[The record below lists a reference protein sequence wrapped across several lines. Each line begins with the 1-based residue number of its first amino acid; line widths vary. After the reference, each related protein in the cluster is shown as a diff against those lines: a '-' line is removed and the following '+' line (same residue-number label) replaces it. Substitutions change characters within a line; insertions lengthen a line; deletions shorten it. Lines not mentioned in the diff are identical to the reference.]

1 MYRLFSFKK
10 GSLGRATLFP
20 VCAFLQPFSVP
31 AILSLRLSLM
41 LVGNLSQQ
49 VFTDLSKAI
58 QEALAESGIKTPTLP
73 QIVAIPKI
81 KSGQNVLLIAPTG
94 SGKTEAVL
102 LPILD
107 QLTKTEKRQGISII
121 YITPL
126 RALNRDLLKRLD
138 FWKAKLGFT
147 VEIRHG
153 DTPQKERRRQSIKP
167 PDFLVTT
174 PETLQ
179 AILPGKRMR
188 THLRHVK
195 WVVIDEVHELAGDR
209 RGVQLTIGLERLR
222 RVTDRE
228 FQRIGLS
235 ATVGNPD
242 EVAAFIAGARPT
254 EIIQALPP
262 KEAKYFV
269 EFPHPTDEDNIV
281 AQSLYTA
288 PEAAARLNRIWE
300 LVENHD
306 STLVFV
312 NSRTNAETLGSKFH
326 QLKRN
331 VAVHHGSLPKE
342 ERVRVEND
350 FKNGRIKALVCTST
364 LELGIDIG
372 NVDLTIQY
380 MSPRQV
386 SSLIQ
391 RVGRSGH
398 RLDRISEG
406 AILAVSTDDIFE
418 SVAAVQKA
426 QEKSIEPIKIHEKAL
441 DVLSHQIAGI
451 ILESED
457 EIKADE
463 ALALIRSAYPYRN
476 LTKVEFEKVTAFLEK
491 MRYLRNE
498 NDFLFRGSRTR
509 QYYFENLSMIPDERR
524 YQVIDVSTQQSVGIL
539 GEEFMML
546 KARRGVHFIIK
557 GKVWQ
562 IEQIS
567 DDARVYVTPV
577 EDPTAAVPGWDG
589 EMLPVPFELAQRV
602 GQLRGEVA
610 QALESDASP
619 SVIDRLEAAWPT
631 ERFAIRKVVEEIDDH
646 RKTGAPVPTDERI
659 VLEAFDSFL
668 IVHACFGET
677 VNNTLGEICEE
688 LLSRRGLVRQWWAD
702 GYRILLELTT
712 TTQDLS
718 LEEIRSTIFG
728 VEPGVLEGV
737 FKGVLH
743 RHFPFGYYMKFIAE
757 RFGALRRGLMFS
769 GDSLKELALR
779 FRMTPI
785 YDETIREAH
794 LLHVDFPRVREIYG
808 RIREGGMEVAVF
820 RDEDRPTPL
829 AFHLLN
835 KHIDVPEFI
844 APETVERD
852 TIERLRYSLDNM
864 TVDLLCFECG
874 ELMEAQVVKKLA
886 QKPKC
891 ASCGSGLLAV
901 STWSTDYLDRI
912 LKKKLKAKA
921 IEDEERDSL
930 ARARRSA
937 DLVLSYGRHAVVAQC
952 VYGIGP
958 QTASRIL
965 AKMHDDEKSFYKDLL
980 EAKLKFITTR
990 PFWDKP

>member
-1 MYRLFSFKK
+1 M
-10 GSLGRATLFP
+10 
-20 VCAFLQPFSVP
+20 
-31 AILSLRLSLM
+31 
-41 LVGNLSQQ
+41 
-49 VFTDLSKAI
+49 
-58 QEALAESGIKTPTLP
+58 
-73 QIVAIPKI
+73 
-81 KSGQNVLLIAPTG
+81 
-94 SGKTEAVL
+94 L
-102 LPILD
+102 LPIFD
-107 QLTKTEKRQGISII
+107 QLLKIKDRQGISVI
-121 YITPL
+121 YITPM

-138 FWKAKLGFT
+138 FWSKKLGFT

-153 DTPQKERRRQSIKP
+153 DTPQKERRKQSIKP

-179 AILPGKRMR
+179 AILPGKRLR
-188 THLRHVK
+188 THLRHVR

-209 RGVQLTIGLERLR
+209 RGVQLTVGLERLR
-222 RVTDRE
+222 KITDRE

-235 ATVGNPD
+235 ATVGNP
-242 EVAAFIAGARPT
+242 EQIAAFIAGKST
-254 EIIQALPP
+254 SEVLQVSPP

-269 EFPHPTDEDNIV
+269 EFPHPTDEDHVI

-300 LVENHD
+300 LVEDHD
-306 STLVFV
+306 STLIFV

-331 VAVHHGSLPKE
+331 VAVHHGSLPRE

-364 LELGIDIG
+364 MELGIDIG

-386 SSLIQ
+386 TSLIQ

-398 RLDRISEG
+398 RLDRVSEG
-406 AILAVSTDDIFE
+406 AIVAVSTEDILE
-418 SVAAVQKA
+418 SVAAIQKA
-426 QEKSIEPIKIHEKAL
+426 REKTVEPVKIHEKAL
-441 DVLSHQIAGI
+441 DVLAHQITGAV
-451 ILESED
+451 LESD
-457 EIKADE
+457 RPVKTDE
-463 ALALIRSAYPYRN
+463 AFELVRSAYPYRE
-476 LTKVEFEKVTAFLEK
+476 LTREEFDKVTSFMEK
-491 MRYLRNE
+491 MRHLRIE
-498 NDFLFRGSRTR
+498 NSHLARGSRTR

-539 GEEFMML
+539 GEEFMMT
-546 KARRGVHFIIK
+546 KARLGLHFIVK

-589 EMLPVPFELAQRV
+589 EMLPIPFDLAQHV
-602 GQLRGEVA
+602 GRLRSEVA
-610 QALESDASP
+610 EELGSSDVST
-619 SVIDRLEAAWPT
+619 VVGLMEHRWPA
-631 ERFAIRKVVEEIDDH
+631 ERFGIRKVVEELDEH
-646 RKTGAPVPTDERI
+646 CKMKAPVPTEKRI
-659 VLEAFDSFL
+659 VIEAFDRFL
-668 IVHACFGET
+668 IIHASFGET

-688 LLSRRGLVRQWWAD
+688 LLSRKGLVRNWWAD

-712 TTQDLS
+712 TTEELS
-718 LEEIRSTIFG
+718 LDELRSALFG
-728 VEPGVLEGV
+728 IEQGVLEQV
-737 FKGVLH
+737 FNGILH

-757 RFGALRRGLMFS
+757 RFGAMKRGLMYS
-769 GDSLKELALR
+769 GDSLRELGLR

-785 YDETIREAH
+785 YDETIREAL
-794 LLHVDFPRVREIYG
+794 LLHVDYPRVREVYKS
-808 RIREGGMEVAVF
+808 IRDGSIEVALF
-820 RDEDRPTPL
+820 RAEENPSPL
-829 AFHLLN
+829 GFHLLN
-835 KHIDVPEFI
+835 KHLDVPELV

-874 ELMEAQVVKKLA
+874 ALMQAVVVKTLSK
-886 QKPKC
+886 KP
-891 ASCGSGLLAV
+891 SCSSCSSGLLAV
-901 STWSTDYLDRI
+901 SSWSTDFLTRI
-912 LKKKLKAKA
+912 LEKKLKAKLLEQGE
-921 IEDEERDSL
+921 IDVLS
-930 ARARRSA
+930 RARRSA
-937 DLVLSYGRHAVVAQC
+937 DLVLSYGKRAVVAQC

-965 AKMHDDEKSFYKDLL
+965 AKMHDEDRSFYKDLL

>member
-1 MYRLFSFKK
+1 M
-10 GSLGRATLFP
+10 
-20 VCAFLQPFSVP
+20 
-31 AILSLRLSLM
+31 
-41 LVGNLSQQ
+41 
-49 VFTDLSKAI
+49 
-58 QEALAESGIKTPTLP
+58 
-73 QIVAIPKI
+73 
-81 KSGQNVLLIAPTG
+81 
-94 SGKTEAVL
+94 L
-102 LPILD
+102 LPIFD
-107 QLTKTEKRQGISII
+107 QLLKIKDRQGISVI
-121 YITPL
+121 YITPM

-138 FWKAKLGFT
+138 FWSKKLGFT

-153 DTPQKERRRQSIKP
+153 DTPQKERRKQSIKP

-179 AILPGKRMR
+179 AILPGKRLR
-188 THLRHVK
+188 THLRHVR

-209 RGVQLTIGLERLR
+209 RGVQLTVGLERLR
-222 RVTDRE
+222 KITDRE

-235 ATVGNPD
+235 ATVGNP
-242 EVAAFIAGARPT
+242 EQIAAFIAGKST
-254 EIIQALPP
+254 SEVLQVSPP

-269 EFPHPTDEDNIV
+269 EFPHPTDEDHVI

-300 LVENHD
+300 LVEDHD
-306 STLVFV
+306 STLIFV

-331 VAVHHGSLPKE
+331 VAVHHGSLPRE

-364 LELGIDIG
+364 MELGIDIG

-386 SSLIQ
+386 TSLIQ

-398 RLDRISEG
+398 RLDRVSEG
-406 AILAVSTDDIFE
+406 AIVAVSTEDILE
-418 SVAAVQKA
+418 SVAAIQKA
-426 QEKSIEPIKIHEKAL
+426 REKTVEPVKIHEKAL
-441 DVLSHQIAGI
+441 DVLAHQITGAV
-451 ILESED
+451 LESD
-457 EIKADE
+457 RPVKTDE
-463 ALALIRSAYPYRN
+463 AFELVRSAYPYRE
-476 LTKVEFEKVTAFLEK
+476 LTREEFDKVTSFMEK
-491 MRYLRNE
+491 MRHLRIE
-498 NDFLFRGSRTR
+498 NSHLARGSRTR

-539 GEEFMML
+539 GEEFMMT
-546 KARRGVHFIIK
+546 KARLGLHFIVK

-589 EMLPVPFELAQRV
+589 EMLPIPFDLAQHV
-602 GQLRGEVA
+602 GRLRSEVA
-610 QALESDASP
+610 EELGSSDVST
-619 SVIDRLEAAWPT
+619 VVGLMEHRWPA
-631 ERFAIRKVVEEIDDH
+631 ERFGIRKVVEELDEH
-646 RKTGAPVPTDERI
+646 CKMKAPVPTEKRI
-659 VLEAFDSFL
+659 VIEAFDRFL
-668 IVHACFGET
+668 IIHASFGET

-688 LLSRRGLVRQWWAD
+688 LLSRKGLVGNWWAD

-712 TTQDLS
+712 TTEELS
-718 LEEIRSTIFG
+718 LDELRSVLFG
-728 VEPGVLEGV
+728 IEQGVLEQMFNGI
-737 FKGVLH
+737 LH

-757 RFGALRRGLMFS
+757 RFGAMKRGLMYS
-769 GDSLKELALR
+769 GDSLRELGLR

-785 YDETIREAH
+785 YDETIREAL
-794 LLHVDFPRVREIYG
+794 LLHVDYPRVRGIYKS
-808 RIREGGMEVAVF
+808 IRDGSIEVALF
-820 RDEDRPTPL
+820 RAEENPSPL
-829 AFHLLN
+829 GFHLLN
-835 KHIDVPEFI
+835 KHLDVPELV

-874 ELMEAQVVKKLA
+874 ALMQAVVVKTLSK
-886 QKPKC
+886 KP
-891 ASCGSGLLAV
+891 SCSSCSSGLLAV
-901 STWSTDYLDRI
+901 SSWSTDFLTRI
-912 LKKKLKAKA
+912 LEKKLKAKLLEQGE
-921 IEDEERDSL
+921 IDVLS
-930 ARARRSA
+930 RARRSA
-937 DLVLSYGRHAVVAQC
+937 DLVLSYGRRAVVAQC

-965 AKMHDDEKSFYKDLL
+965 AKMHDEDRSFYKDLL

>member
-1 MYRLFSFKK
+1 M
-10 GSLGRATLFP
+10 
-20 VCAFLQPFSVP
+20 
-31 AILSLRLSLM
+31 
-41 LVGNLSQQ
+41 
-49 VFTDLSKAI
+49 
-58 QEALAESGIKTPTLP
+58 
-73 QIVAIPKI
+73 
-81 KSGQNVLLIAPTG
+81 
-94 SGKTEAVL
+94 L
-102 LPILD
+102 LPIFD
-107 QLTKTEKRQGISII
+107 QLLKIKDRQGISVI
-121 YITPL
+121 YITPM

-138 FWKAKLGFT
+138 FWSKKLGFT

-153 DTPQKERRRQSIKP
+153 DTPQKERRKQSIKP

-179 AILPGKRMR
+179 AILPGKRLR
-188 THLRHVK
+188 THLRHVR

-209 RGVQLTIGLERLR
+209 RGVQLTVGLERLR
-222 RVTDRE
+222 KITDRE

-235 ATVGNPD
+235 ATVGNP
-242 EVAAFIAGARPT
+242 EQIAAFIAGKST
-254 EIIQALPP
+254 SEVLQVSPP

-269 EFPHPTDEDNIV
+269 EFPHPTDEDHVI

-300 LVENHD
+300 LVEDHD
-306 STLVFV
+306 STLIFV

-331 VAVHHGSLPKE
+331 VAVHHGSLPRE

-364 LELGIDIG
+364 MELGIDIG

-386 SSLIQ
+386 TSLIQ

-398 RLDRISEG
+398 RLDRVSEG
-406 AILAVSTDDIFE
+406 AIVAVSTEDILE
-418 SVAAVQKA
+418 SVAAIQKA
-426 QEKSIEPIKIHEKAL
+426 REKTVEPVKIHEKAL
-441 DVLSHQIAGI
+441 DVLAHQITGAV
-451 ILESED
+451 LESD
-457 EIKADE
+457 SPVKTDE
-463 ALALIRSAYPYRN
+463 AFELVCSAYPYRE
-476 LTKVEFEKVTAFLEK
+476 LTRGEFDKVTSFMEK
-491 MRYLRNE
+491 MRHLRIE
-498 NDFLFRGSRTR
+498 NSHLARGSRTR

-539 GEEFMML
+539 GEEFMMT
-546 KARRGVHFIIK
+546 KARLGLHFIVK

-589 EMLPVPFELAQRV
+589 EMLPIPFDLAQHV
-602 GQLRGEVA
+602 GRLRSEVA
-610 QALESDASP
+610 EELGSSDVST
-619 SVIDRLEAAWPT
+619 VVGLMEHRWPA
-631 ERFAIRKVVEEIDDH
+631 ERFGIRKVVEELDEH
-646 RKTGAPVPTDERI
+646 CKMKAPVPTEKRI
-659 VLEAFDSFL
+659 VIEAFDRFL
-668 IVHACFGET
+668 IIHASFGET

-688 LLSRRGLVRQWWAD
+688 LLSRKGLVGNWWAD

-712 TTQDLS
+712 TTEELS
-718 LEEIRSTIFG
+718 LDELRSVLFG
-728 VEPGVLEGV
+728 IEQGVLEQV
-737 FKGVLH
+737 FNGILH
-743 RHFPFGYYMKFIAE
+743 RHFPFGYYLKFIAE
-757 RFGALRRGLMFS
+757 RFGAMKRGLMYS
-769 GDSLKELALR
+769 GDSLRELGLR

-785 YDETIREAH
+785 YDETIREAL
-794 LLHVDFPRVREIYG
+794 LLHVDYPRVRGIYKS
-808 RIREGGMEVAVF
+808 IRDGSIEVALF
-820 RDEDRPTPL
+820 RAGENPTPL
-829 AFHLLN
+829 GFHLLN
-835 KHIDVPEFI
+835 KHLDVPELV

-874 ELMEAQVVKKLA
+874 ALMQAIVVKALSK
-886 QKPKC
+886 KP
-891 ASCGSGLLAV
+891 SCSSCSSGLLAV
-901 STWSTDYLDRI
+901 SSWSTDFLTRI
-912 LKKKLKAKA
+912 LQKKLKAKLLEQGE
-921 IEDEERDSL
+921 IDVLS
-930 ARARRSA
+930 RARRSA
-937 DLVLSYGRHAVVAQC
+937 DLVLSYGKRAVVAQC

-965 AKMHDDEKSFYKDLL
+965 AKMHDEDRSFYKDLL

>member
-1 MYRLFSFKK
+1 
-10 GSLGRATLFP
+10 
-20 VCAFLQPFSVP
+20 
-31 AILSLRLSLM
+31 
-41 LVGNLSQQ
+41 
-49 VFTDLSKAI
+49 
-58 QEALAESGIKTPTLP
+58 
-73 QIVAIPKI
+73 
-81 KSGQNVLLIAPTG
+81 
-94 SGKTEAVL
+94 VL
-102 LPILD
+102 LPIFD
-107 QLTKTEKRQGISII
+107 QLLKIKDRQGISVI
-121 YITPL
+121 YITPM

-138 FWKAKLGFT
+138 FWSKKLGFT

-153 DTPQKERRRQSIKP
+153 DTPQKERRKQSIKP

-179 AILPGKRMR
+179 AILPGKRLR
-188 THLRHVK
+188 THLRHVR

-209 RGVQLTIGLERLR
+209 RGVQLTVGLERLR
-222 RVTDRE
+222 KITDRE

-235 ATVGNPD
+235 ATVGNP
-242 EVAAFIAGARPT
+242 EQIAAFIAGKST
-254 EIIQALPP
+254 SEVLQVSPP

-269 EFPHPTDEDNIV
+269 EFPHPTDEDHVI

-300 LVENHD
+300 LVEDHD
-306 STLVFV
+306 STLIFV

-331 VAVHHGSLPKE
+331 VAVHHGSLPRE

-364 LELGIDIG
+364 MELGIDIG

-386 SSLIQ
+386 TSLIQ

-398 RLDRISEG
+398 RLDRVSEG
-406 AILAVSTDDIFE
+406 AIVAVSTEDILE
-418 SVAAVQKA
+418 SVAAIQKA
-426 QEKSIEPIKIHEKAL
+426 REKTVEPVKIHEKAL
-441 DVLSHQIAGI
+441 DVLAHQITGAV
-451 ILESED
+451 LESD
-457 EIKADE
+457 RPVKTDE
-463 ALALIRSAYPYRN
+463 AFELVRSAYPYRE
-476 LTKVEFEKVTAFLEK
+476 LTREEFDKVTSFMEK
-491 MRYLRNE
+491 MRHLRIE
-498 NDFLFRGSRTR
+498 NSHLARGSRTR

-539 GEEFMML
+539 GEEFMMT
-546 KARRGVHFIIK
+546 KARLGLHFIVK

-589 EMLPVPFELAQRV
+589 EMLPIPFDLAQHV
-602 GQLRGEVA
+602 GRLRSEVA
-610 QALESDASP
+610 EELGSSDVST
-619 SVIDRLEAAWPT
+619 VVGLMEHRWPA
-631 ERFAIRKVVEEIDDH
+631 ERFGIRKVVEELDEH
-646 RKTGAPVPTDERI
+646 CKMKAPVPTEKRI
-659 VLEAFDSFL
+659 VIEAFDRFL
-668 IVHACFGET
+668 IIHASFGET

-688 LLSRRGLVRQWWAD
+688 LLSRKGLVGNWWAD

-712 TTQDLS
+712 TTEELS
-718 LEEIRSTIFG
+718 LDELRSVLFG
-728 VEPGVLEGV
+728 IEQGVLEQMFNGI
-737 FKGVLH
+737 LH

-757 RFGALRRGLMFS
+757 RFGAMKRGLMYS
-769 GDSLKELALR
+769 GDSLRELGLR

-785 YDETIREAH
+785 YDETIREAL
-794 LLHVDFPRVREIYG
+794 LLHVDYPRVRGIYKS
-808 RIREGGMEVAVF
+808 IRDGSIEVALF
-820 RDEDRPTPL
+820 RAEENPSPL
-829 AFHLLN
+829 GFHLLN
-835 KHIDVPEFI
+835 KHLDVPELV

-874 ELMEAQVVKKLA
+874 ALMQAVVVKTLSK
-886 QKPKC
+886 KP
-891 ASCGSGLLAV
+891 SCSSCSSGLLAV
-901 STWSTDYLDRI
+901 SSWSTDFLTRI
-912 LKKKLKAKA
+912 LEKKLKAKLLEQGE
-921 IEDEERDSL
+921 IDVLS
-930 ARARRSA
+930 RARRSA
-937 DLVLSYGRHAVVAQC
+937 DLVLSYGKRAVVAQC

-965 AKMHDDEKSFYKDLL
+965 AKMHDEDRSFYKDLL

>member
-1 MYRLFSFKK
+1 M
-10 GSLGRATLFP
+10 
-20 VCAFLQPFSVP
+20 
-31 AILSLRLSLM
+31 
-41 LVGNLSQQ
+41 
-49 VFTDLSKAI
+49 
-58 QEALAESGIKTPTLP
+58 
-73 QIVAIPKI
+73 
-81 KSGQNVLLIAPTG
+81 
-94 SGKTEAVL
+94 L
-102 LPILD
+102 LPIFD
-107 QLTKTEKRQGISII
+107 QLLKIKDRQGISVI
-121 YITPL
+121 YITPM

-138 FWKAKLGFT
+138 FWSKKLGFT

-153 DTPQKERRRQSIKP
+153 DTPQKERRKQSIKP

-179 AILPGKRMR
+179 AILPGKRLR
-188 THLRHVK
+188 THLRHVR

-209 RGVQLTIGLERLR
+209 RGVQLTVGLERLR
-222 RVTDRE
+222 KITDRE

-235 ATVGNPD
+235 ATVGNP
-242 EVAAFIAGARPT
+242 EQIAAFIAGKST
-254 EIIQALPP
+254 SEVLQVSPP

-269 EFPHPTDEDNIV
+269 EFPHPTDEDHVI

-300 LVENHD
+300 LVEDHD
-306 STLVFV
+306 STLIFV

-331 VAVHHGSLPKE
+331 VAVHHGSLPRE

-364 LELGIDIG
+364 MELGIDIG

-386 SSLIQ
+386 TSLIQ

-398 RLDRISEG
+398 RLDRVSEG
-406 AILAVSTDDIFE
+406 AIVAVSTEDILE
-418 SVAAVQKA
+418 SVAAIQKA
-426 QEKSIEPIKIHEKAL
+426 REKTVEPVKIHEKAL
-441 DVLSHQIAGI
+441 DVLAHQITGAV
-451 ILESED
+451 LESD
-457 EIKADE
+457 RPVKTDE
-463 ALALIRSAYPYRN
+463 AFELVRSAYPYRE
-476 LTKVEFEKVTAFLEK
+476 LTREEFDKVTSFMEK
-491 MRYLRNE
+491 MRHLRIE
-498 NDFLFRGSRTR
+498 NSHLARGSRTR

-539 GEEFMML
+539 GEEFMMT
-546 KARRGVHFIIK
+546 KARLGLHFIVK

-589 EMLPVPFELAQRV
+589 EMLPIPFDLAQHV
-602 GQLRGEVA
+602 GRLRSEVGEE
-610 QALESDASP
+610 LGSSDVST
-619 SVIDRLEAAWPT
+619 VVGLMEHRWPA
-631 ERFAIRKVVEEIDDH
+631 ERFGIRKVVEELDEH
-646 RKTGAPVPTDERI
+646 CKMKAPVPTEKRI
-659 VLEAFDSFL
+659 VIEAFDRFL
-668 IVHACFGET
+668 IIHASFGET

-688 LLSRRGLVRQWWAD
+688 LLSRKGLVRNWWAD

-712 TTQDLS
+712 TTEELS
-718 LEEIRSTIFG
+718 LDELRSVLFG
-728 VEPGVLEGV
+728 IEQGVLEQMFNGI
-737 FKGVLH
+737 LH

-757 RFGALRRGLMFS
+757 RFGAMKRGLMYS
-769 GDSLKELALR
+769 GDSLRELGLR

-785 YDETIREAH
+785 YDETIREAL
-794 LLHVDFPRVREIYG
+794 LLHVDYPRVRGIYKS
-808 RIREGGMEVAVF
+808 IRDGSIEVALF
-820 RDEDRPTPL
+820 RAEENPSPL
-829 AFHLLN
+829 GFHLLN
-835 KHIDVPEFI
+835 KHLDVPELV

-874 ELMEAQVVKKLA
+874 ALMQAVVVKTLSK
-886 QKPKC
+886 KP
-891 ASCGSGLLAV
+891 SCSSCSSGLLAV
-901 STWSTDYLDRI
+901 SSWSTDFLTRI
-912 LKKKLKAKA
+912 LEKKLKAKLLEQGE
-921 IEDEERDSL
+921 IDVLS
-930 ARARRSA
+930 RARRSA
-937 DLVLSYGRHAVVAQC
+937 DLVLSYGKRAVVAQC

-965 AKMHDDEKSFYKDLL
+965 AKMHDEDRSFYKDLL

>member
-1 MYRLFSFKK
+1 M
-10 GSLGRATLFP
+10 
-20 VCAFLQPFSVP
+20 
-31 AILSLRLSLM
+31 
-41 LVGNLSQQ
+41 SQQ
-49 VFTDLSKAI
+49 VFSLLSTTV
-58 QEALAESGIKTPTLP
+58 QETIAESGIKTPTAP
-73 QIVAIPKI
+73 QIAAIPKI
-81 KSGQNVLLIAPTG
+81 IAGKNVLLIAPTG

-102 LPILD
+102 LPIFD
-107 QLTKTEKRQGISII
+107 QLLKIKDRQGISVI
-121 YITPL
+121 YITPM

-138 FWKAKLGFT
+138 FWSKKLGFT

-153 DTPQKERRRQSIKP
+153 DTPQKERRKQSIKP

-179 AILPGKRMR
+179 AILPGKRLR
-188 THLRHVK
+188 THLRHVR

-209 RGVQLTIGLERLR
+209 RGVQLTVGLERLR
-222 RVTDRE
+222 KITDRE

-235 ATVGNPD
+235 ATVGNP
-242 EVAAFIAGARPT
+242 EQIAAFIAGKST
-254 EIIQALPP
+254 SEVLQVSPP

-269 EFPHPTDEDNIV
+269 EFPHPTDEDHVI

-300 LVENHD
+300 LVEDHD
-306 STLVFV
+306 STLIFV

-331 VAVHHGSLPKE
+331 VAVHHGSLPRE

-364 LELGIDIG
+364 MELGIDIG

-386 SSLIQ
+386 TSLIQ

-398 RLDRISEG
+398 RLDRVSEG
-406 AILAVSTDDIFE
+406 AIVAVSTEDILE
-418 SVAAVQKA
+418 SVAAIQKA
-426 QEKSIEPIKIHEKAL
+426 REKTVEPVKIHEKAL
-441 DVLSHQIAGI
+441 DVLAHQITGAV
-451 ILESED
+451 LESD
-457 EIKADE
+457 SPVKTDE
-463 ALALIRSAYPYRN
+463 AFELVRSAYPYRE
-476 LTKVEFEKVTAFLEK
+476 LTREEFDKVTSFMEK
-491 MRYLRNE
+491 MRHLRIE
-498 NDFLFRGSRTR
+498 NSHLARGSRTR

-539 GEEFMML
+539 GEEFMMT
-546 KARRGVHFIIK
+546 KARLGLHFIVK

-589 EMLPVPFELAQRV
+589 EMLPIPFDLAQHV
-602 GQLRGEVA
+602 GRLRSEVA
-610 QALESDASP
+610 EELGSSDVST
-619 SVIDRLEAAWPT
+619 VVGLMEHRWPA
-631 ERFAIRKVVEEIDDH
+631 ERFGIRKVVEELDEH
-646 RKTGAPVPTDERI
+646 CKMKAPVPTEKRI
-659 VLEAFDSFL
+659 VIEAFDRFL
-668 IVHACFGET
+668 IIHASFGET

-688 LLSRRGLVRQWWAD
+688 LLSRKGLVGNWWAD

-712 TTQDLS
+712 TTEELS
-718 LEEIRSTIFG
+718 LDELRSVLFG
-728 VEPGVLEGV
+728 IEQGVLEQMFNGI
-737 FKGVLH
+737 LH

-757 RFGALRRGLMFS
+757 RFGAMKRGLMYS
-769 GDSLKELALR
+769 GDSLRELGLR

-785 YDETIREAH
+785 YDETIREAL
-794 LLHVDFPRVREIYG
+794 LLHVDYPRVRGIYKS
-808 RIREGGMEVAVF
+808 IRDGSIEVALF
-820 RDEDRPTPL
+820 RAEENPSPL
-829 AFHLLN
+829 GFHLLN
-835 KHIDVPEFI
+835 KHLDVPELV

-874 ELMEAQVVKKLA
+874 ALMQAVVVKTLSK
-886 QKPKC
+886 KP
-891 ASCGSGLLAV
+891 SCSSCSSGLLAV
-901 STWSTDYLDRI
+901 SSWSTDFLTRI
-912 LKKKLKAKA
+912 LEKKLKAKLLEQGE
-921 IEDEERDSL
+921 IDVLS
-930 ARARRSA
+930 RARRSA
-937 DLVLSYGRHAVVAQC
+937 DLVLSYGRRAVVAQC

-965 AKMHDDEKSFYKDLL
+965 AKMHDEDRSFYKDLL

>member
-1 MYRLFSFKK
+1 M
-10 GSLGRATLFP
+10 
-20 VCAFLQPFSVP
+20 
-31 AILSLRLSLM
+31 
-41 LVGNLSQQ
+41 
-49 VFTDLSKAI
+49 
-58 QEALAESGIKTPTLP
+58 
-73 QIVAIPKI
+73 
-81 KSGQNVLLIAPTG
+81 
-94 SGKTEAVL
+94 L
-102 LPILD
+102 LPIFD
-107 QLTKTEKRQGISII
+107 QLLKIKDRQGISVI
-121 YITPL
+121 YITPM

-138 FWKAKLGFT
+138 FWSKKLGFT

-153 DTPQKERRRQSIKP
+153 DTPQKERRKQSIKP

-179 AILPGKRMR
+179 AILPGKRLR
-188 THLRHVK
+188 THLRHVR

-209 RGVQLTIGLERLR
+209 RGVQLTVGLERLR
-222 RVTDRE
+222 KITDRE

-235 ATVGNPD
+235 ATVGNP
-242 EVAAFIAGARPT
+242 EQIAAFIAGKST
-254 EIIQALPP
+254 SEVLQVSPP

-269 EFPHPTDEDNIV
+269 EFPHPTDEDHVI

-300 LVENHD
+300 LVEDHD
-306 STLVFV
+306 STLIFV

-331 VAVHHGSLPKE
+331 VAVHHGSLPRE

-364 LELGIDIG
+364 MELGIDIG

-386 SSLIQ
+386 TSLIQ

-398 RLDRISEG
+398 RLDRVSEG
-406 AILAVSTDDIFE
+406 AIVAVSTEDILE
-418 SVAAVQKA
+418 SVAAIQKA
-426 QEKSIEPIKIHEKAL
+426 REKTVEPVKIHEKAL
-441 DVLSHQIAGI
+441 DVLAHQITGAV
-451 ILESED
+451 LESD
-457 EIKADE
+457 RPVKTDE
-463 ALALIRSAYPYRN
+463 AFELVRSAYPYRE
-476 LTKVEFEKVTAFLEK
+476 LTREEFDKVTSFMEK
-491 MRYLRNE
+491 MRHLRIE
-498 NDFLFRGSRTR
+498 NSHLARGSRTR

-539 GEEFMML
+539 GEEFMMT
-546 KARRGVHFIIK
+546 KARLGLHFIVK

-589 EMLPVPFELAQRV
+589 EMLPIPFDLAQHV
-602 GQLRGEVA
+602 GRLRSEVA
-610 QALESDASP
+610 EELGSSDVST
-619 SVIDRLEAAWPT
+619 VVGLMEHRWPA
-631 ERFAIRKVVEEIDDH
+631 ERFGIRKVVEELDEH
-646 RKTGAPVPTDERI
+646 CKMKAPVPTEKRI
-659 VLEAFDSFL
+659 VIEAFDRFL
-668 IVHACFGET
+668 IIHASFGET

-688 LLSRRGLVRQWWAD
+688 LLSRKGLVRNWWAD

-712 TTQDLS
+712 TTEELS
-718 LEEIRSTIFG
+718 LDELRSALFG
-728 VEPGVLEGV
+728 IEQGVLEQV
-737 FKGVLH
+737 FNGILH

-757 RFGALRRGLMFS
+757 RFGAMKRGLMYS
-769 GDSLKELALR
+769 GDSLRELGLR

-785 YDETIREAH
+785 YDETIREAL
-794 LLHVDFPRVREIYG
+794 LLHVDYPRVREIYKS
-808 RIREGGMEVAVF
+808 IRDGSIEVALF
-820 RDEDRPTPL
+820 RAEENPSPL
-829 AFHLLN
+829 GFHLLN
-835 KHIDVPEFI
+835 KHLDVPELV

-874 ELMEAQVVKKLA
+874 ALMQAVVVKTLSK
-886 QKPKC
+886 KP
-891 ASCGSGLLAV
+891 SCSSCSSGLLAV
-901 STWSTDYLDRI
+901 SSWSTDFLTRI
-912 LKKKLKAKA
+912 LEKKLKAKLLEQGE
-921 IEDEERDSL
+921 IDVLS
-930 ARARRSA
+930 RARRSA
-937 DLVLSYGRHAVVAQC
+937 DLVLSYGKRAVVAQC

-965 AKMHDDEKSFYKDLL
+965 AKMHDEDRSFYKDLL

>member
-1 MYRLFSFKK
+1 
-10 GSLGRATLFP
+10 
-20 VCAFLQPFSVP
+20 
-31 AILSLRLSLM
+31 
-41 LVGNLSQQ
+41 
-49 VFTDLSKAI
+49 
-58 QEALAESGIKTPTLP
+58 
-73 QIVAIPKI
+73 
-81 KSGQNVLLIAPTG
+81 
-94 SGKTEAVL
+94 VL
-102 LPILD
+102 LPIFD
-107 QLTKTEKRQGISII
+107 QLLKIKDRQGISVI
-121 YITPL
+121 YITPM

-138 FWKAKLGFT
+138 FWSKKLGFT

-153 DTPQKERRRQSIKP
+153 DTPQKERRKQSIKP

-179 AILPGKRMR
+179 AILPGKRLR
-188 THLRHVK
+188 THLRHVR

-209 RGVQLTIGLERLR
+209 RGVQLTVGLERLR
-222 RVTDRE
+222 KITDRE

-235 ATVGNPD
+235 ATVGNP
-242 EVAAFIAGARPT
+242 EQIAAFIAGKST
-254 EIIQALPP
+254 SEVLQVSPP

-269 EFPHPTDEDNIV
+269 EFPHPTDEDHVI

-300 LVENHD
+300 LVEDHD
-306 STLVFV
+306 STLIFV

-331 VAVHHGSLPKE
+331 VAVHHGSLPRE

-364 LELGIDIG
+364 MELGIDIG

-386 SSLIQ
+386 TSLIQ

-398 RLDRISEG
+398 RLDRVSEG
-406 AILAVSTDDIFE
+406 AIVAVSTEDILE
-418 SVAAVQKA
+418 SVAAIQKA
-426 QEKSIEPIKIHEKAL
+426 REKTVEPVKIHEKAL
-441 DVLSHQIAGI
+441 DVLAHQITGAV
-451 ILESED
+451 LESD
-457 EIKADE
+457 RPVKTDE
-463 ALALIRSAYPYRN
+463 AFELVRSAYPYRE
-476 LTKVEFEKVTAFLEK
+476 LTREEFDKVTSFMEK
-491 MRYLRNE
+491 MRHLRIE
-498 NDFLFRGSRTR
+498 NSHLARGSRTR

-539 GEEFMML
+539 GEEFMMT
-546 KARRGVHFIIK
+546 KARLGLHFIVK

-589 EMLPVPFELAQRV
+589 EMLPIPFDLAQHV
-602 GQLRGEVA
+602 GRLRSEVA
-610 QALESDASP
+610 EELGSSDVST
-619 SVIDRLEAAWPT
+619 VVGLMEHRWPA
-631 ERFAIRKVVEEIDDH
+631 ERFGIRKVVEELDEH
-646 RKTGAPVPTDERI
+646 CKMKAPVPTEKRI
-659 VLEAFDSFL
+659 VIEAFDRFL
-668 IVHACFGET
+668 IIHASFGET

-688 LLSRRGLVRQWWAD
+688 LLSRKGLVRNWWAD

-712 TTQDLS
+712 TTEELS
-718 LEEIRSTIFG
+718 LDELRSALFG
-728 VEPGVLEGV
+728 LEQGVLEQMFNGI
-737 FKGVLH
+737 LH

-757 RFGALRRGLMFS
+757 RFGAMKRGLMYS
-769 GDSLKELALR
+769 GDSLRELGLR

-785 YDETIREAH
+785 YDETIREAL
-794 LLHVDFPRVREIYG
+794 LLHVDYPRVRGIYKS
-808 RIREGGMEVAVF
+808 IRDGSIEVALF
-820 RDEDRPTPL
+820 RAEENPSPL
-829 AFHLLN
+829 GFHLLN
-835 KHIDVPEFI
+835 KHLDVPELV

-874 ELMEAQVVKKLA
+874 ALMQAIVVKTLSK
-886 QKPKC
+886 KP
-891 ASCGSGLLAV
+891 SCSSCSSGLLAV
-901 STWSTDYLDRI
+901 SSWSTDFLTRI
-912 LKKKLKAKA
+912 LEKKLKAKLLEQGE
-921 IEDEERDSL
+921 IDVLS
-930 ARARRSA
+930 RARRSA
-937 DLVLSYGRHAVVAQC
+937 DLVLSYGRRAVVAQC

-965 AKMHDDEKSFYKDLL
+965 AKMHDEDRSFYKDLL

>member
-1 MYRLFSFKK
+1 M
-10 GSLGRATLFP
+10 
-20 VCAFLQPFSVP
+20 
-31 AILSLRLSLM
+31 
-41 LVGNLSQQ
+41 
-49 VFTDLSKAI
+49 
-58 QEALAESGIKTPTLP
+58 
-73 QIVAIPKI
+73 
-81 KSGQNVLLIAPTG
+81 
-94 SGKTEAVL
+94 L
-102 LPILD
+102 LPIFD
-107 QLTKTEKRQGISII
+107 QLLKIKDRQGISVI
-121 YITPL
+121 YITPM

-138 FWKAKLGFT
+138 FWSKKLGFT

-153 DTPQKERRRQSIKP
+153 DTPQKERRKQSIKP

-179 AILPGKRMR
+179 AILPGKRLR
-188 THLRHVK
+188 THLRHVR

-209 RGVQLTIGLERLR
+209 RGVQLTVGLERLR
-222 RVTDRE
+222 KITDRE

-235 ATVGNPD
+235 ATVGNP
-242 EVAAFIAGARPT
+242 EQIAAFIAGKST
-254 EIIQALPP
+254 SEVLQVSPP

-269 EFPHPTDEDNIV
+269 EFPHPTDEDHVI

-300 LVENHD
+300 LVEDHD
-306 STLVFV
+306 STLIFV

-331 VAVHHGSLPKE
+331 VAVHHGSLPRE

-364 LELGIDIG
+364 MELGIDIG

-386 SSLIQ
+386 TSLIQ

-398 RLDRISEG
+398 RLDRVSEG
-406 AILAVSTDDIFE
+406 AIVAVSTEDILE
-418 SVAAVQKA
+418 SVAAIQKA
-426 QEKSIEPIKIHEKAL
+426 REKTVEPVKIHEKAL
-441 DVLSHQIAGI
+441 DVLAHQITGAV
-451 ILESED
+451 LESD
-457 EIKADE
+457 RPVKTDE
-463 ALALIRSAYPYRN
+463 AFELVRSAYPYRE
-476 LTKVEFEKVTAFLEK
+476 LTREEFDKVTSFMEK
-491 MRYLRNE
+491 MRHLRIE
-498 NDFLFRGSRTR
+498 NSHLARGSRTR

-539 GEEFMML
+539 GEEFMMT
-546 KARRGVHFIIK
+546 KARLGLHFIVK

-589 EMLPVPFELAQRV
+589 EMLPIPFDLAQHV
-602 GQLRGEVA
+602 GRLRSEVA
-610 QALESDASP
+610 EELGSSDVST
-619 SVIDRLEAAWPT
+619 VVGLMEHRWPA
-631 ERFAIRKVVEEIDDH
+631 ERFGIRKVVEELDEH
-646 RKTGAPVPTDERI
+646 CKMKAPVPTEKRI
-659 VLEAFDSFL
+659 VIEAFDRFL
-668 IVHACFGET
+668 IIHASFGET

-688 LLSRRGLVRQWWAD
+688 LLSRKGLVGNWWAD

-712 TTQDLS
+712 TTEELS
-718 LEEIRSTIFG
+718 LDELRSALFG
-728 VEPGVLEGV
+728 IEQGVLEQMFNGI
-737 FKGVLH
+737 LH

-757 RFGALRRGLMFS
+757 RFGAMKRGLMYS
-769 GDSLKELALR
+769 GDSLRELGLR

-785 YDETIREAH
+785 YDETIREAL
-794 LLHVDFPRVREIYG
+794 LLHVDYPRVRGIYKS
-808 RIREGGMEVAVF
+808 IRDGSIEVALF
-820 RDEDRPTPL
+820 RAEENPSPL
-829 AFHLLN
+829 GFHLLN
-835 KHIDVPEFI
+835 KHLDVPELV

-874 ELMEAQVVKKLA
+874 ALMQAVVVKTLSK
-886 QKPKC
+886 KP
-891 ASCGSGLLAV
+891 SCSSCSSGLLAV
-901 STWSTDYLDRI
+901 SSWSTDFLTRI
-912 LKKKLKAKA
+912 LEKKLKAKLLEQGE
-921 IEDEERDSL
+921 IDVLS
-930 ARARRSA
+930 RARRSA
-937 DLVLSYGRHAVVAQC
+937 DLVLSYGKRAVVAQC

-965 AKMHDDEKSFYKDLL
+965 AKMHDEDRSFYKDLL

>member
-1 MYRLFSFKK
+1 M
-10 GSLGRATLFP
+10 
-20 VCAFLQPFSVP
+20 
-31 AILSLRLSLM
+31 
-41 LVGNLSQQ
+41 
-49 VFTDLSKAI
+49 
-58 QEALAESGIKTPTLP
+58 
-73 QIVAIPKI
+73 
-81 KSGQNVLLIAPTG
+81 
-94 SGKTEAVL
+94 L
-102 LPILD
+102 LPIFD
-107 QLTKTEKRQGISII
+107 QLLKIKDRQGISVI
-121 YITPL
+121 YITPM

-138 FWKAKLGFT
+138 FWSKKLGFT

-153 DTPQKERRRQSIKP
+153 DTPQKERRKQSIKP

-179 AILPGKRMR
+179 AILPGKRLR
-188 THLRHVK
+188 THLRHVR

-209 RGVQLTIGLERLR
+209 RGVQLTVGLERLR
-222 RVTDRE
+222 KITDRE

-235 ATVGNPD
+235 ATVGNP
-242 EVAAFIAGARPT
+242 EQIAAFIAGKST
-254 EIIQALPP
+254 SEVLQVSPP

-269 EFPHPTDEDNIV
+269 EFPHPTDEDHVI

-300 LVENHD
+300 LVEDHD
-306 STLVFV
+306 STLIFV

-331 VAVHHGSLPKE
+331 VAVHHGSLPRE

-364 LELGIDIG
+364 MELGIDIG

-386 SSLIQ
+386 TSLIQ

-398 RLDRISEG
+398 RLDRVSEG
-406 AILAVSTDDIFE
+406 AIVAVSTEDILE
-418 SVAAVQKA
+418 SVAAIQKA
-426 QEKSIEPIKIHEKAL
+426 REKTVEPVKIHEKAL
-441 DVLSHQIAGI
+441 DVLAHQITGAV
-451 ILESED
+451 LESD
-457 EIKADE
+457 RPVKTDE
-463 ALALIRSAYPYRN
+463 AFELVRSAYPYRE
-476 LTKVEFEKVTAFLEK
+476 LTREEFDKVTSFMEK
-491 MRYLRNE
+491 MRHLRIE
-498 NDFLFRGSRTR
+498 NSHLARGSRTR

-539 GEEFMML
+539 GEEFMMT
-546 KARRGVHFIIK
+546 KARLGLHFIVK

-589 EMLPVPFELAQRV
+589 EMLPIPFDLAQHV
-602 GQLRGEVA
+602 GRLRSEVA
-610 QALESDASP
+610 EELGSSDVST
-619 SVIDRLEAAWPT
+619 VVGLMEHRWPA
-631 ERFAIRKVVEEIDDH
+631 ERFGIRKVVEELDEH
-646 RKTGAPVPTDERI
+646 CKMKAPVPTEKRI
-659 VLEAFDSFL
+659 VIEAFDRFL
-668 IVHACFGET
+668 IIHASFGET

-688 LLSRRGLVRQWWAD
+688 LLSRKGLVGNWWAD

-712 TTQDLS
+712 TTEELS
-718 LEEIRSTIFG
+718 LDELRSVLFG
-728 VEPGVLEGV
+728 IEQGVLEQMFNGI
-737 FKGVLH
+737 LH

-757 RFGALRRGLMFS
+757 RFGAMKRGLMYS
-769 GDSLKELALR
+769 GDSLRELGLR

-785 YDETIREAH
+785 YDETIREAL
-794 LLHVDFPRVREIYG
+794 LLHVDYPRVRGIYKS
-808 RIREGGMEVAVF
+808 IRDGSIEVALF
-820 RDEDRPTPL
+820 KAEEKPTPL
-829 AFHLLN
+829 GFHLLN
-835 KHIDVPEFI
+835 KHLDVPELV

-874 ELMEAQVVKKLA
+874 ALMQAVVVKTLSK
-886 QKPKC
+886 KP
-891 ASCGSGLLAV
+891 SCSSCSSGLLAV
-901 STWSTDYLDRI
+901 SSWSTDFLTRI
-912 LKKKLKAKA
+912 LEKKLKAKLLEQGE
-921 IEDEERDSL
+921 IDVLS
-930 ARARRSA
+930 RARRSA
-937 DLVLSYGRHAVVAQC
+937 DLVLSYGKRAVVAQC

-965 AKMHDDEKSFYKDLL
+965 AKMHDEDRSFYKDLL

>member
-1 MYRLFSFKK
+1 M
-10 GSLGRATLFP
+10 
-20 VCAFLQPFSVP
+20 
-31 AILSLRLSLM
+31 
-41 LVGNLSQQ
+41 
-49 VFTDLSKAI
+49 
-58 QEALAESGIKTPTLP
+58 
-73 QIVAIPKI
+73 
-81 KSGQNVLLIAPTG
+81 
-94 SGKTEAVL
+94 L
-102 LPILD
+102 LPIFD
-107 QLTKTEKRQGISII
+107 QLLKIKDRQGISVI
-121 YITPL
+121 YITPM

-138 FWKAKLGFT
+138 FWSKKLGFT

-153 DTPQKERRRQSIKP
+153 DTPQKERRKQSIKP

-179 AILPGKRMR
+179 AILPGKRLR
-188 THLRHVK
+188 THLRHVR

-209 RGVQLTIGLERLR
+209 RGVQLTVGLERLR
-222 RVTDRE
+222 KITDRE

-235 ATVGNPD
+235 ATVGNP
-242 EVAAFIAGARPT
+242 EQIAAFIAGKST
-254 EIIQALPP
+254 SEVLQVSPP

-269 EFPHPTDEDNIV
+269 EFPHPTDEDHVI

-300 LVENHD
+300 LVEDHD
-306 STLVFV
+306 STLIFV

-331 VAVHHGSLPKE
+331 VAVHHGSLPRE

-364 LELGIDIG
+364 MELGIDIG

-386 SSLIQ
+386 TSLIQ

-398 RLDRISEG
+398 RLDRVSEG
-406 AILAVSTDDIFE
+406 AIVAVSTEDILE
-418 SVAAVQKA
+418 SVAAIQKA
-426 QEKSIEPIKIHEKAL
+426 REKTVEPVKIHEKAL
-441 DVLSHQIAGI
+441 DVLAHQITGAV
-451 ILESED
+451 LESD
-457 EIKADE
+457 RPVKTDE
-463 ALALIRSAYPYRN
+463 AFELVRSAYPYRE
-476 LTKVEFEKVTAFLEK
+476 LTREEFDKVTSFMEK
-491 MRYLRNE
+491 MRHLRIE
-498 NDFLFRGSRTR
+498 NSHLARGSRTR

-539 GEEFMML
+539 GEEFMMT
-546 KARRGVHFIIK
+546 KARLGLHFIVK

-589 EMLPVPFELAQRV
+589 EMLPIPFDLAQHV
-602 GQLRGEVA
+602 GRLRSEVA
-610 QALESDASP
+610 EELGSSDVST
-619 SVIDRLEAAWPT
+619 VVGLMEHRWPA
-631 ERFAIRKVVEEIDDH
+631 ERFGIRKVVEELDEH
-646 RKTGAPVPTDERI
+646 CKMKAPVPTEKRI
-659 VLEAFDSFL
+659 VIEAFDRFL
-668 IVHACFGET
+668 IIHASFGET

-688 LLSRRGLVRQWWAD
+688 LLSRKGLVRNWWAD

-712 TTQDLS
+712 TTEELS
-718 LEEIRSTIFG
+718 LDELRSALFG
-728 VEPGVLEGV
+728 IEQGVLEQMFNGI
-737 FKGVLH
+737 LH

-757 RFGALRRGLMFS
+757 RFGAMKRGLMYS
-769 GDSLKELALR
+769 GDSLRELGLR

-785 YDETIREAH
+785 YDETIREAL
-794 LLHVDFPRVREIYG
+794 LLHVDYPRVREVYKS
-808 RIREGGMEVAVF
+808 IRDGSIEVALF
-820 RDEDRPTPL
+820 RAEENPSPL
-829 AFHLLN
+829 GFHLLN
-835 KHIDVPEFI
+835 KHLDVPELV

-874 ELMEAQVVKKLA
+874 ALMQAVVVKTLSK
-886 QKPKC
+886 KP
-891 ASCGSGLLAV
+891 SCSSCSSGLLAV
-901 STWSTDYLDRI
+901 SSWSTDFLTRI
-912 LKKKLKAKA
+912 LEKKLKAKLLEQGE
-921 IEDEERDSL
+921 IDVLS
-930 ARARRSA
+930 RARRSA
-937 DLVLSYGRHAVVAQC
+937 DLVLSYGKRAVVAQC

-965 AKMHDDEKSFYKDLL
+965 AKMHDEDRSFYKDLL